1 MPKLHIVNAHNLFE
15 GLELNFVGV
24 LPFYWLALDT
34 SRLLGL
40 TYHLS
45 ALTLGVTNLVAV
57 VLLVLTCSRRFAKI
71 TVSNFN
77 SFNNIYQQPKSF
89 KASGDDKI
97 TRLKILHNSEPQQD
111 RILGRHRIGT
121 TYSGVGVWQNDS
133 VEILANDQDKHTTPS
148 YVAFTD
154 TERVIGSKFSDPIGL
169 SDTKQA
175 VPGAVWHRNKPPIPM

>member
-40 TYHLS
+40 TY
-45 ALTLGVTNLVAV
+45 
-57 VLLVLTCSRRFAKI
+57 
-71 TVSNFN
+71 
-77 SFNNIYQQPKSF
+77 FNNIYQQPKSF

-133 VEILANDQDKHTTPS
+133 VEILANDQDKHTTPL
-148 YVAFTD
+148 YVD